1 MTDTTTHEMTRLYRE
16 ITRLGQEAL
25 ASPILA
31 VKRGQQIG
39 ALYTGDRDT
48 EAGYRPAQKEITDGP
63 IDL

>member
-39 ALYTGDRDT
+39 ALYTEIATLKRVTARAEGDN
-48 EAGYRPAQKEITDGP
+48 DGP